1 MRKWIKWAAVVAVFS
16 VVGAYAW
23 GELNK
28 PHRNIS
34 SEQPVAK
41 FVPAD
46 LLAVFEADPT
56 AAQALYADQAVV
68 VFGVI
73 SSLDGPSFSMEGG
86 VVGNWSQ
93 GSVPQGIKVGSLL
106 KIQARVLAYDDLF
119 SEVRL
124 DQAYPLVDSK

>member
-1 MRKWIKWAAVVAVFS
+1 MKWAAVVAVFS

-56 AAQALYADQAVV
+56 AAQLLYVNQAVV

-73 SSLDGPSFSMEGG
+73 SSLDGPLFSMEGG
-86 VVGNWSQ
+86 VVGNWAK
-93 GSVPQGIKVGSLL
+93 GAVPQDVKVGNLL

-124 DQAYPLVDSK
+124 DQAYPLVDNK